1 MESLNIGIVAMLVV
15 SGIVVGIIN
24 TLAGGGSVVTVTM
37 FTVLGL
43 PIGMA
48 NGTNRVPVL
57 LQNFTSTLTFLRKRM
72 IDVRSGLLLSI
83 PTVAGNIAGSMVA
96 SHVDEAVFKI
106 CMGVVLAV
114 ILVYMVFD
122 RNRKHFHGGHAL
134 RIRPL
139 HYVWFL
145 LVGFYSGY
153 IYIGLGYLI
162 LAVTVWSMNLDVIT
176 ANVIKNFVIF
186 VSTPFALAVF
196 IWNGQVDFACGLL
209 HGAGNII
216 GAFLASHY
224 AVGWGV
230 RFVKIFTIFIVLFC
244 FADLIGIVSL
254 QEIFSGMLKSLE
266 GTQ

>member
-1 MESLNIGIVAMLVV
+1 MFESLNTGMAVMLAV
-15 SGIVVGIIN
+15 SGVLVGIIN
-24 TLAGGGSVVTVTM
+24 TLAGGGSIVTITM

-43 PIGMA
+43 PIGVA
-48 NGTNRVPVL
+48 NGTNRIPVL

-72 IDVRSGLLLSI
+72 IDVRTGLLLSI

-96 SHVDEAVFKI
+96 SQVDESVFKI

-114 ILVYMVFD
+114 ILLYMIFD
-122 RNRKHFHGGHAL
+122 RRRKQFHGGHAL
-134 RIRPL
+134 RIKPL

-162 LAVTVWSMNLDVIT
+162 LAVTVWSMDLDIIT

-196 IWNGQVDFACGLL
+196 MWHGQVDMMCGLL
-209 HGAGNII
+209 HGAGNVV

-254 QEIFSGMLKSLE
+254 HDIFSGMLRLFR
-266 GTQ
+266 

>member
-1 MESLNIGIVAMLVV
+1 MFESLNIGIVTMLVV
-15 SGIVVGIIN
+15 SGVLVGIIN

-37 FTVLGL
+37 FTALGL
-43 PIGMA
+43 PLGMA
-48 NGTNRVPVL
+48 NGTNRLPVL

-72 IDVRSGLLLSI
+72 LDVRTGLLLSV
-83 PTVAGNIAGSMVA
+83 PTVAGNVAGSLVA
-96 SHVDEAVFKI
+96 SHIDEAVFKI

-114 ILVYMVFD
+114 ILIYMVFD
-122 RNRKHFHGGHAL
+122 RSRKQFHGGHEL
-134 RIRPL
+134 RIRPI

-145 LVGFYSGY
+145 MMGFYSGY

-162 LAVTVWSMNLDVIT
+162 LAVTMWSMNLDVIT

-186 VSTPFALAVF
+186 VSTPFALGVF
-196 IWNGQVDFACGLL
+196 IWHGQVDFLYGVL
-209 HGAGNII
+209 HGAGNIV

-254 QEIFSGMLKSLE
+254 QEIFSRMLSSM
-266 GTQ
+266 QA

>member
-1 MESLNIGIVAMLVV
+1 MFESLNIGIVTMLIV

-37 FTVLGL
+37 FTALGL
-43 PIGMA
+43 PLGMA
-48 NGTNRVPVL
+48 NGTNRLPVL

-72 IDVRSGLLLSI
+72 LDVRTGLLLSV
-83 PTVAGNIAGSMVA
+83 PTVAGNVAGSLVA
-96 SHVDEAVFKI
+96 SQIDEAVFKI

-114 ILVYMVFD
+114 ILIYMIFD
-122 RNRKHFHGGHAL
+122 RNRRQFHGGHGL
-134 RIRPL
+134 RIRPI

-145 LVGFYSGY
+145 MMGFYSGY

-162 LAVTVWSMNLDVIT
+162 LAVTMWSMNLDVIT

-196 IWNGQVDFACGLL
+196 VWHGQVDFLYGLL
-209 HGAGNII
+209 HGAGNIV

-254 QEIFSGMLKSLE
+254 QEVFSDMLRSMK
-266 GTQ
+266 

>member
-1 MESLNIGIVAMLVV
+1 MFESLNTGMAVMLAV
-15 SGIVVGIIN
+15 SGVLVGIIN
-24 TLAGGGSVVTVTM
+24 TLAGGGSIVTITM

-43 PIGMA
+43 PIGVA

-72 IDVRSGLLLSI
+72 IDIRTGLLLSI

-96 SHVDEAVFKI
+96 SQVDERVFKI

-114 ILVYMVFD
+114 ILLYMIFD
-122 RNRKHFHGGHAL
+122 RSRRQFHGGHAL
-134 RIRPL
+134 KIKPL

-145 LVGFYSGY
+145 MVGFYSGY

-162 LAVTVWSMNLDVIT
+162 LAITVWTMNLDIIT

-196 IWNGQVDFACGLL
+196 VWHGQVDLMYGLL

-216 GAFLASHY
+216 GSFLASHY

-266 GTQ
+266 

>member
-1 MESLNIGIVAMLVV
+1 MFESLNMVVVTMLVV
-15 SGIVVGIIN
+15 SGVVVGIIN

-37 FTVLGL
+37 FTALGL
-43 PIGMA
+43 PLGMA
-48 NGTNRVPVL
+48 NGTNRLPVL
-57 LQNFTSTLTFLRKRM
+57 LQNLTSTLTFLRKRM
-72 IDVRSGLLLSI
+72 LDVRTGLLLSI
-83 PTVAGNIAGSMVA
+83 PTVAGNVAGSLAA
-96 SHVDEAVFKI
+96 SHVDESVFKI
-106 CMGVVLAV
+106 CMAVVLAV

-122 RNRKHFHGGHAL
+122 RSRKHFHGRHRL

-145 LVGFYSGY
+145 MVGFYSGY

-162 LAVTVWSMNLDVIT
+162 LAVAVWSMKLDVIT
-176 ANVIKNFVIF
+176 ATVIKNFVIF

-196 IWNGQVDFACGLL
+196 IWNGQVDFVYGLL

-230 RFVKIFTIFIVLFC
+230 RFVKVFTIFIVLFC
-244 FADLIGIVSL
+244 FADLIGVVSL
-254 QEIFSGMLKSLE
+254 QEFFSGMLAPAR
-266 GTQ
+266 

>member
-1 MESLNIGIVAMLVV
+1 MFETLNTGIVLMLVV

-37 FTVLGL
+37 FTALGL
-43 PIGMA
+43 PIGVA
-48 NGTNRVPVL
+48 NGTNRLPVL

-72 IDVRSGLLLSI
+72 LDVRSGLLLSI
-83 PTVAGNIAGSMVA
+83 PTVAGNVAGSMVA

-114 ILVYMVFD
+114 ILIYMVLD
-122 RNRKHFHGGHAL
+122 RNRKQFHGGHGL
-134 RIRPL
+134 QIKPL
-139 HYVWFL
+139 HYLWFL

-196 IWNGQVDFACGLL
+196 IWHGQVDFLYGLL
-209 HGAGNII
+209 HGAGNIV

-230 RFVKIFTIFIVLFC
+230 RFVKIFTICVVLFC
-244 FADLIGIVSL
+244 FADLIGIISL
-254 QEIFSGMLKSLE
+254 QDIFSGMLRSIE
-266 GTQ
+266 

>member
-1 MESLNIGIVAMLVV
+1 MFESLNIGIVTMLVV
-15 SGIVVGIIN
+15 SGVVVGIIN

-37 FTVLGL
+37 FTALGL
-43 PIGMA
+43 PLGMA
-48 NGTNRVPVL
+48 NGTNRLPVL

-72 IDVRSGLLLSI
+72 LDVRTGLLLSL

-96 SHVDEAVFKI
+96 SHIDEAVFKI

-114 ILVYMVFD
+114 ILVYMIFD
-122 RNRKHFHGGHAL
+122 RNRKQFHGGHGL
-134 RIRPL
+134 RIRPI

-145 LVGFYSGY
+145 IMGFYSGY

-162 LAVTVWSMNLDVIT
+162 LAVTMWSMNLDVIT

-196 IWNGQVDFACGLL
+196 IWHGQVDFLFGLL

-254 QEIFSGMLKSLE
+254 QEIFSDMLRSIK
-266 GTQ
+266 